1 MAAEAASAGDAGDSI
16 FQQIHDRDVRPWLD
30 LVDELR
36 AHGISQDLPL
46 PQIAVMGDQSCG
58 KSSVLE
64 AISGIPFP
72 RGSGLV
78 TRCATQ
84 LIMKSSPKGSPWKAS
99 ASIPEQQQQQHGA
112 SSLWRKTK
120 SSTSKTS
127 ADFPKGPRSASTPEE
142 LTKVI
147 EDLQDALTAGDQGA
161 FSTATISVQVQAP
174 GLPDLTL
181 IDLPGIV
188 RTATKGQ
195 RTSVMAEVNGLIQR
209 FLEQERTI
217 ILAVVP
223 ANQDVAPVDILER
236 AKMVDPEGD
245 RTIGVLTKPDLIGPG
260 NEDEAAA
267 VLKNVRK
274 PLKLGYVMVKCR
286 SQRDI
291 DQGMDNKE
299 SLSSEAAFFRQQPVF
314 KSLPSSFFGVP
325 NLTRR
330 LTDLLVGRIK
340 AALPNIKWEIQTQL
354 VKADAE
360 LKPMLKG
367 VPHTTAECHTTLM
380 KIVSDYCRLLR
391 QSARGYYRDDV
402 LSAKPTLRLHAA
414 SQAIFRQLHQNIAA
428 TVPGFND
435 VGFGDRLGREIAAL
449 RGREMPGF
457 LNHQVFYGFMIQN
470 VETWRPAVES
480 CRSQAANAA
489 LTVASL
495 LVETLALQFPRLCSA
510 VRDALA
516 SLVEQLAEE
525 VSVRIDEIFQKES
538 DPFTTNE
545 GMLEVINTI
554 RFRHFDKAV
563 EDAMDEAGESPEN
576 MEALKGAVMEKL
588 SEWYMRNHGVGTM
601 ANVEDMCTL
610 LQAYWNVATKRLV
623 DNVCMTMEQDFVVK
637 LLGKVESELFL
648 LTNRFSEVE
657 ELFVEDTSVVE
668 KRRSLQAKKQRLL
681 KGLETLMRM
690 APDLVATRPGG
701 GAGTADD
708 YVDSSQGLLQQASGR
723 GTDGRDDPAQ
733 MKARLEEAALL
744 AQAEGRSTSTD
755 WSSTAWSR
763 PAANA
768 AAASGTSTSYG
779 AGGLGGRQSSGG
791 SSTTGAGGARQPDHY
806 DLPVRPAQGG
816 AAAGLGAPSRGPD
829 PRRPVGGGGGGRGA
843 SDAASAAQRKQDV
856 LVGRLVDMGFSRPQA
871 EDALMKSGGDPD
883 LAAEQLMTQGSDAAA
898 SNGRGGGGGGGSRG
912 APPVPPRA
920 RTNRGLPDNFSRQ
933 SGHPA
938 TSTSSGASRSTHFFG
953 GGGGG
958 GGGGAASVSATDF
971 NSRNSQSPPQSA
983 SMRRGLEEGGG
994 SNDDGGLA
1002 DFLGSPAAGSSS
1014 VGGSGGARR
1023 VGEEADR
1030 YGLFPASTGGAAAGG
1045 GSRVAQSRSR
1055 YDALFGE
1062 EETKSNA
1069 STRRSDGTI
1078 RRRTDTSSLFGED
1091 GTR

>member
-99 ASIPEQQQQQHGA
+99 ASIPEQEQQQ
-112 SSLWRKTK
+112 SNSRWRMGK
-120 SSTSKTS
+120 SSGGSLES
-127 ADFPKGPRSASTPEE
+127 VKGPRSASTPEE

-161 FSTATISVQVQAP
+161 FSTETISVQVQAP

-195 RTSVMAEVNGLIQR
+195 RATVMAEVNGLIQR

-223 ANQDVAPVDILER
+223 ANQDVATVDILER
-236 AKMVDPEGD
+236 AKVVDPEGD

-260 NEDEAAA
+260 NEEEAAA

-299 SLSSEAAFFRQQPVF
+299 SLSSEATFFRQQPVF
-314 KSLPSSFFGVP
+314 KGLPSSFFGVP

-340 AALPNIKWEIQTQL
+340 AALPSIKWEIQSQL

-360 LKPMLKG
+360 LKPMVKG
-367 VPHTTAECHTTLM
+367 VPQNAAECHTSLM

-402 LSAKPTLRLHAA
+402 LSARPALRLHAA

-563 EDAMDEAGESPEN
+563 EDAMDEAGEAPEN
-576 MEALKGAVMEKL
+576 MEALKTAVMEKL

-648 LTNRFSEVE
+648 LTNRFTDVE

-668 KRRSLQAKKQRLL
+668 KRRALQAKKQRLL

-690 APDLVATRPGG
+690 APDVVATRPGG
-701 GAGTADD
+701 GVVDD
-708 YVDSSQGLLQQASGR
+708 WTDSSHGLLQQGSRSGSR
-723 GTDGRDDPAQ
+723 ESDARDDPAEI
-733 MKARLEEAALL
+733 KARFEEAALL
-744 AQAEGRSTSTD
+744 AQAEGRSSSTD

-763 PAANA
+763 PSPNYSTGA
-768 AAASGTSTSYG
+768 AAAPGSSSSFATGV
-779 AGGLGGRQSSGG
+779 GGRQTSGG
-791 SSTTGAGGARQPDHY
+791 SGGGGGGARQPDHY
-806 DLPVRPAQGG
+806 DLPVRPTQGG
-816 AAAGLGAPSRGPD
+816 TAAGLGAPARSAESKNGGRSRG
-829 PRRPVGGGGGGRGA
+829 GG
-843 SDAASAAQRKQDV
+843 SETASAAQHKQDV

-883 LAAEQLMTQGSDAAA
+883 LAAEQLMTQAADTTA
-898 SNGRGGGGGGGSRG
+898 SNGRAGGGSGGGGGGSRS
-912 APPVPPRA
+912 APPIPPRA
-920 RTNRGLPDNFSRQ
+920 NRGLPDNFSRQ
-933 SGHPA
+933 AENPVT
-938 TSTSSGASRSTHFFG
+938 TSTSGTGRSTHFFG
-953 GGGGG
+953 GS
-958 GGGGAASVSATDF
+958 GGGASASASASPALGVT
-971 NSRNSQSPPQSA
+971 SRKTNRSQSPPQSA
-983 SMRRGLEEGGG
+983 SMRRAVGGN
-994 SNDDGGLA
+994 NDIDGGLA
-1002 DFLGSPAAGSSS
+1002 DFLGSPPAGSST
-1014 VGGSGGARR
+1014 SGGGRR
-1023 VGEEADR
+1023 AGDEADR
-1030 YGLFPASTGGAAAGG
+1030 YGLFTTTSGAAAPGRS
-1045 GSRVAQSRSR
+1045 SRVAQSRSR
-1055 YDALFGE
+1055 YDTLFGE
-1062 EETKSNA
+1062 EESKSNA
-1069 STRRSDGTI
+1069 STRRSDGTV
-1078 RRRTDTSSLFGED
+1078 RRKTDTSLLFGED
-1091 GTR
+1091 EDGTR

>member
-1 MAAEAASAGDAGDSI
+1 MAVEAASAGDAGDSI

-99 ASIPEQQQQQHGA
+99 ASIPEQQQQQSG
-112 SSLWRKTK
+112 SSSRWRMGK
-120 SSTSKTS
+120 SGGGSSGS
-127 ADFPKGPRSASTPEE
+127 MKGPRSASTPEE

-147 EDLQDALTAGDQGA
+147 EDLQDALTSGDQGA
-161 FSTATISVQVQAP
+161 FSTETISVQVQAP

-195 RTSVMAEVNGLIQR
+195 RATVMAEVNGLIQR

-223 ANQDVAPVDILER
+223 ANQDVATVDILER
-236 AKMVDPEGD
+236 AKLVDPEGD

-260 NEDEAAA
+260 NEEEAAA
-267 VLKNVRK
+267 VLKNIRK

-299 SLSSEAAFFRQQPVF
+299 SLSSEASFFRQQAVF
-314 KSLPSSFFGVP
+314 KGLPSSFFGVP

-330 LTDLLVGRIK
+330 LTELLVGRIK
-340 AALPNIKWEIQTQL
+340 AALPNIKWEIQSQL

-360 LKPMLKG
+360 LKPMVKG
-367 VPHTTAECHTTLM
+367 VPQNAAECHTSLM

-402 LSAKPTLRLHAA
+402 LSARPALRLHAA

-495 LVETLALQFPRLCSA
+495 LVETLAVQFPRLCSA

-563 EDAMDEAGESPEN
+563 EDAMDEAGEAPEN
-576 MEALKGAVMEKL
+576 MEALKTAVMEKL

-648 LTNRFSEVE
+648 LTNRFTDVE

-668 KRRSLQAKKQRLL
+668 KRRALQAKKQRLL

-690 APDLVATRPGG
+690 APDVVATRPGG
-701 GAGTADD
+701 GVSDD
-708 YVDSSQGLLQQASGR
+708 WTESSHGLLQ
-723 GTDGRDDPAQ
+723 RDARSESDARDNPAE
-733 MKARLEEAALL
+733 MKARFEEAALL
-744 AQAEGRSTSTD
+744 AQAEGRSSSTD

-763 PAANA
+763 PAPNYSTGA
-768 AAASGTSTSYG
+768 AAAPGSSNSF
-779 AGGLGGRQSSGG
+779 AAGLGGRQTSGG
-791 SSTTGAGGARQPDHY
+791 DSGGRGGGGAMQPDHY
-806 DLPVRPAQGG
+806 DLPVRPTQGG
-816 AAAGLGAPSRGPD
+816 TATGLGAPARSAQESKSGGRSRG
-829 PRRPVGGGGGGRGA
+829 GG
-843 SDAASAAQRKQDV
+843 SEAASAAQRKQDV

-883 LAAEQLMTQGSDAAA
+883 LAAEQLMTQAVDTTAS
-898 SNGRGGGGGGGSRG
+898 SNGRGGGGSGSRS
-912 APPVPPRA
+912 APPIPPRA
-920 RTNRGLPDNFSRQ
+920 NRGLPDNFSRQ
-933 SGHPA
+933 AENPVTS
-938 TSTSSGASRSTHFFG
+938 STSGTSRSTHFFG

-958 GGGGAASVSATDF
+958 GGSATASPAVGST
-971 NSRNSQSPPQSA
+971 SRKTHSSQSPPQSA
-983 SMRRGLEEGGG
+983 SMRRAVGGVG
-994 SNDDGGLA
+994 NSNNNDIDGGLA
-1002 DFLGSPAAGSSS
+1002 DFLGSPAGSSA
-1014 VGGSGGARR
+1014 SGGGRR
-1023 VGEEADR
+1023 AGDEADR
-1030 YGLFPASTGGAAAGG
+1030 YGLFTTAGGAAASGG
-1045 GSRVAQSRSR
+1045 SSRVAQSRSR
-1055 YDALFGE
+1055 YDTLFGE
-1062 EETKSNA
+1062 EESKSSA
-1069 STRRSDGTI
+1069 STRRSDGTV
-1078 RRRTDTSSLFGED
+1078 RRRTDTSALFGED
-1091 GTR
+1091 DTR